1 MSNLPFSDSLNT
13 DALSRLFD
21 RTTNSYKYL
30 FFLAL
35 LDILQQ
41 RNNDAPIPL
50 EDVAAEM
57 LARAWRSHREY
68 GLTFGTQ
75 DQMIKHLNVLAG
87 AIANPSRRDI
97 GAAEI
102 KGLMRGQ
109 LEDSAIELMRYVPYR
124 LIRPFF
130 EDEVK
135 GLKDTQVNL
144 RIAELADEEFS
155 TLKPIYQFDAEH
167 QSLVMHPEW
176 AMYFQEHRTQVQRW
190 AFNEWVEYMDR
201 CNPTVTDVE
210 SKLPLTL
217 YGLVL
222 VFGGSLQQHWLQIVN
237 LFDSRMVG

>member
-41 RNNDAPIPL
+41 RDNDAPISL

-68 GLTFGTQ
+68 GQAFGTQ
-75 DQMIKHLNVLAG
+75 DQMIKHLGVLEG
-87 AIANPSRRDI
+87 AIANPSRQGV

-102 KGLMRGQ
+102 KRLMQGR
-109 LEDSAIELMRYVPYR
+109 LEDPVTELMRYVPYR

-144 RIAELADEEFS
+144 RVAELADEEFS

-176 AMYFQEHRTQVQRW
+176 TMYFQEHHTQVQRW

-201 CNPTVTDVE
+201 CNPAVTDVE

-222 VFGGSLQQHWLQIVN
+222 VFGGSWQQHWLQIVN

>member
-57 LARAWRSHREY
+57 LARAWRSHWEY
-68 GLTFGTQ
+68 GLAFGTQ
-75 DQMIKHLNVLAG
+75 DQMIKHLDGLAG

-109 LEDSAIELMRYVPYR
+109 LEDAAIELMRYVPYR

-144 RIAELADEEFS
+144 RIAELADEKFS
-155 TLKPIYQFDAEH
+155 SLKPLYRFDAEH

-190 AFNEWVEYMDR
+190 AFNEWVDYMNR
-201 CNPTVTDVE
+201 CNPTVNDME

-222 VFGGSLQQHWLQIVN
+222 VLGGSLQQHWLQIVN